1 MTNAIAP
8 AKNAMVVAY
17 LARLDAAVGRLPHA
31 EATDLVREI
40 QAHIADK
47 LEGRYDDAEVERVL
61 RALGSPEEL
70 AANYRMELMFTR
82 ASRTFAPW
90 VLLRTTAHWAKV
102 GAKGFAVF
110 ALALIGYS
118 CGLALTL
125 TVLLK
130 PFIPRVGLWVGPG
143 AFQFGMPPNTFG
155 RHEVLGDWYIPVVTA
170 MAFVIVIATTQALR
184 WIIRKRA
191 PVVTTY

>member
-1 MTNAIAP
+1 MTSAIASP
-8 AKNAMVVAY
+8 TNPLVVAY

-61 RALGSPEEL
+61 RGLGSPEQL
-70 AANYRMELMFTR
+70 AATYRMELMFTR
-82 ASRTFAPW
+82 ASRTFSPW
-90 VLLRTTAHWAKV
+90 LLLRTTAHWAKV
-102 GAKGFAVF
+102 GAKGFVVF
-110 ALALIGYS
+110 ALGLIGYTS
-118 CGLALTL
+118 GLALTV

-130 PFIPRVGLWVGPG
+130 PFVPRVGLWVGPG
-143 AFQFGMPPNTFG
+143 AFQFGMPPSTFG

-170 MAFVIVIATTQALR
+170 MAFAIVVGTTQALR
-184 WIIRKRA
+184 WIIRQRVPA
-191 PVVTTY
+191 VTPY